1 MRKLIDIVNDEK
13 ADKETISTGFKQLDR
28 LTQGFRKSDLVC
40 IGSRPAM
47 GKTTFAVNLA
57 ENIAMSG
64 KKCVFF
70 SLELSDEQL
79 AKKFSTVNSDMEI
92 YIDDKPVITVSEMN
106 QKIKDLNNVD
116 CVVIDYFEL
125 IRPEIKRTDRIQECH
140 DISREL
146 KRMAKELDI
155 PVICTAQVARSE
167 KNGELPQLS
176 GLLDGDTLELYA
188 DIFMFLHRDPY
199 YSCEID
205 EDDIEDHTTEL
216 IIAKNK
222 HGRTGIIELN
232 FDFEA
237 NRFRE
242 LGIFNGYGICYT

>member
-1 MRKLIDIVNDEK
+1 MRKLIDIINDEK

-47 GKTTFAVNLA
+47 GKTTFAVNLV

-116 CVVIDYFEL
+116 CVVIDYFGL

-140 DISREL
+140 DISRDI

-155 PVICTAQVARSE
+155 PVICTSQVARSE
-167 KNGELPQLS
+167 EYNDSERPQLTD
-176 GLLDGDTLELYA
+176 LRDGGSLELYA
-188 DIFMFLHRDPY
+188 DIIMFLHRNPY
-199 YSCEID
+199 YPCEFD
-205 EDDIEDHTTEL
+205 ENDIEEHTTEL

-222 HGRTGIIELN
+222 HSSTGVINLKHNSEIK
-232 FDFEA
+232 
-237 NRFRE
+237 RFSE
-242 LGIFNGYGICYT
+242 EYKIL